1 MLDSHALVT
10 DLGWTRETASKNRM
24 KKRGIKHLARIVA
37 LGVLWMSMTGCS
49 LQKRTTTRGFHI
61 EKKSA
66 RVHIQV
72 VAETASPTKRAA
84 APFKLDRKGRLAPL
98 STLPAQPMGTTLIPR
113 RPFFDEVNSTS
124 RLDTTSQQAQAPKSK
139 LERVRDDV
147 LKRKTVNFW
156 IGLAMLP
163 LSILADTD
171 FFVFV
176 GVACLLKSL
185 YFRRLAK
192 DNNRLRDLI
201 WKEKVQRNKRRQ
213 RKRKRRVWQWVLLWL
228 GLACLLGLL
237 GLLVWGLTAAT
248 YYWG

>member
-1 MLDSHALVT
+1 MKLNGIHLT
-10 DLGWTRETASKNRM
+10 HPFCWTM
-24 KKRGIKHLARIVA
+24 A
-37 LGVLWMSMTGCS
+37 LGVLWMSVAGCS
-49 LQKRTTTRGFHI
+49 LQKRTTTRGFYI

-66 RVHIQV
+66 RVHVPI
-72 VAETASPTKRAA
+72 VAETMSPTRRAA
-84 APFKLDRKGRLAPL
+84 APFKLDQQDRLAPL
-98 STLPAQPMGTTLIPR
+98 NTLPAQTIRTTRTPGHLV
-113 RPFFDEVNSTS
+113 DCEVNLTS
-124 RLDTTSQQAQAPKSK
+124 ALDTASQPVQSPRSK
-139 LERVRDDV
+139 LEKVRDDV

-156 IGLAMLP
+156 VGLAMLP

-213 RKRKRRVWQWVLLWL
+213 RKRKRRVWQWILLGL

>member
-10 DLGWTRETASKNRM
+10 DLGWTRETVSKNRM

-37 LGVLWMSMTGCS
+37 LGVLWISTAGCS
-49 LQKRTTTRGFHI
+49 IQKRTTKRGFHI

-66 RVHIQV
+66 RVHVRV
-72 VAETASPTKRAA
+72 VAETAPSAKQAPT
-84 APFKLDRKGRLAPL
+84 LRLGINERVAPL
-98 STLPAQPMGTTLIPR
+98 SALPAQPMGTTQILR
-113 RPFFDEVNSTS
+113 RPFFAEVNSTN
-124 RLDTTSQQAQAPKSK
+124 RLDTASQQTQAPKSK

-156 IGLAMLP
+156 VGLAMLP

-192 DNNRLRDLI
+192 DNSRLRDLM

-213 RKRKRRVWQWVLLWL
+213 RKRKRSMWQWILLWL

-237 GLLVWGLTAAT
+237 GLLAWGLAAAT

>member
-24 KKRGIKHLARIVA
+24 KKRGIKHLARIVT
-37 LGVLWMSMTGCS
+37 LGVLWMSMAGCS
-49 LQKRTTTRGFHI
+49 VQKRTTTRGFHI

-66 RVHIQV
+66 RVHVPV
-72 VAETASPTKRAA
+72 VAETAPSAKEAPTLR
-84 APFKLDRKGRLAPL
+84 LDRKGRPASL
-98 STLPAQPMGTTLIPR
+98 STLPAQPMRTTVTPSHLVDR
-113 RPFFDEVNSTS
+113 EVNSAS
-124 RLDTTSQQAQAPKSK
+124 RPDTTSQTTQAPKSK

-156 IGLAMLP
+156 VGLAMLP
-163 LSILADTD
+163 LSILADTN
-171 FFVFV
+171 FYVFV

-192 DNNRLRDLI
+192 DNSRLRDLV

-213 RKRKRRVWQWVLLWL
+213 RKRKRRMWQWILLWL
-228 GLACLLGLL
+228 GLACLLGLV
-237 GLLVWGLTAAT
+237 GVLLAWGFAAGAGF
-248 YYWG
+248 WG